1 VDLDSLL
8 SGDRVVYTFIMAW
21 VLSGLVWL
29 TLDWLGNPNRGSFR
43 PKGDQ
48 YFGTRRERRGA
59 RRLKRAEEDAA
70 VRSTLRDAYGA
81 SSLRVFWNKRREA
94 DVIDADEMLVRGA
107 PQPLRRRRWRRLSRI
122 PELDTQ
128 TLPLRLDVVL
138 PTYDEAHPPALAMPL
153 ARGRWKTGGNPLML
167 NAKGGVPTAATVRSR
182 VWKNRADEF
191 VWGEANQARMHS
203 GKPPRRRNP
212 LDGRIEVAT
221 VDRDSAT
228 PNWRSVAVDP
238 FASESALEQ

>member
-21 VLSGLVWL
+21 VLAGLVWL
-29 TLDWLGNPNRGSFR
+29 ALDWLGNPNRGSFH

-48 YFGTRRERRGA
+48 YFGTWRERRDA

-81 SSLRVFWNKRREA
+81 SSLRVLWNKRREA
-94 DVIDADEMLVRGA
+94 EVIDADEMLVRGT
-107 PQPLRRRRWRRLSRI
+107 PLPPRRRRRVSRI

-128 TLPLRLDVVL
+128 SLPLRLEVVL
-138 PTYDEAHPPALAMPL
+138 ATYDEDHPPALTMPL
-153 ARGRWKTGGNPLML
+153 PRGRWKVGGSPLML
-167 NAKGGVPTAATVRSR
+167 NSKGDPPTAATVRSR

-191 VWGEANQARMHS
+191 VWGEANQARMRS

-212 LDGRIEVAT
+212 LDGRIEIAT

-228 PNWRSVAVDP
+228 PRWRSVAVDP
-238 FASESALEQ
+238 FAFEPGLEQ